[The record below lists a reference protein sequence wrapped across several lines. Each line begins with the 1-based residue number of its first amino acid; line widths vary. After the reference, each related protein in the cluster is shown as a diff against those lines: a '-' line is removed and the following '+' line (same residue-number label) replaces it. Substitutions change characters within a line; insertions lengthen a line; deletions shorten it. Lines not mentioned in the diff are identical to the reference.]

1 MIKDNQ
7 LVLMAKRGDG
17 RALCKIYEKYGDDLL
32 SLAFGFLRDKQA
44 CEDVLH
50 DVFLSFA
57 EKISD
62 FKLRGHKGSLK
73 GYLATCVANRSRDK
87 LRSKKSALNRLNE
100 VKPSAMDLDD
110 PEQIVAD
117 NEQLKLLCEALDRLP
132 FEQREV
138 VMLHLQVGLRFREIG
153 RLKNISINTVQGRYR
168 YGINK
173 LRSILNNEVK
183 K

>member
-7 LVLMAKRGDG
+7 LILMAKRGDG
-17 RALCKIYEKYGDDLL
+17 LALCKIYEKYGDDLL
-32 SLAFGFLRDKQA
+32 SLAYGFLRDKQA

-62 FKLRGHKGSLK
+62 FELKIYKGSLK
-73 GYLATCVANRSRDK
+73 GYLATCVANQARDK
-87 LRSKKSALNRLNE
+87 LRAKKSARNRLNE
-100 VKPSAMDLDD
+100 VRLSAMDLQV
-110 PEQIVAD
+110 PEQLFD
-117 NEQLKLLCEALDRLP
+117 DDEQLNLLCKALDRLP

-138 VMLHLQVGLRFREIG
+138 IMLHLQGGLRFREIG

-173 LRSILNNEVK
+173 LRSILVNEVK